1 MSRGDERSAGRQRG
15 DTYYKERRG
24 HGHGKDDEDN
34 ERWRVRNR
42 WAKTYPFHVRI
53 EYFTLGDHAA
63 SNRGPDLR
71 HGCIRAPRGLAFLA
85 SIEGYRCVRETSLLG
100 GPRLTRERALFRF
113 VKNPAL
119 PLYRSGS
126 LCSLLRY
133 NTASYINFYTALINA
148 GARDRADHSRAMSET
163 GRKMEGG
170 HIFAGAGTEGRREIA
185 WRPDI
190 CGTQTV
196 K

>member
-42 WAKTYPFHVRI
+42 WAKTYLFHVRI

-85 SIEGYRCVRETSLLG
+85 SIEGYRCVERRVCLAAHASQESVLSFVSLKIPLCLFI
-100 GPRLTRERALFRF
+100 GPALFARCYGTT
-113 VKNPAL
+113 PRA
-119 PLYRSGS
+119 
-126 LCSLLRY
+126 
-133 NTASYINFYTALINA
+133 ILI
-148 GARDRADHSRAMSET
+148 S
-163 GRKMEGG
+163 
-170 HIFAGAGTEGRREIA
+170 
-185 WRPDI
+185 
-190 CGTQTV
+190 TQH
-196 K
+196 